1 MWVTARETQPAIAFG
16 SVTTASST
24 IPPLVGHGF
33 RSMRCVPEMF
43 RSRSRSSAFLRAR
56 PGDRARGRLHRVRF
70 VLQRISPHSPDI
82 VDAPRLCIA
91 LPTAPRP
98 RDWQAAALSLD
109 LVVKTLARRKRVL
122 GATLCTGGLHARLA
136 LPDLRRAAWCGI

>member
-1 MWVTARETQPAIAFG
+1 MWVTARETQPAIVFG
-16 SVTTASST
+16 SVTTESST

-43 RSRSRSSAFLRAR
+43 RSRSPSSAFLRAR

-91 LPTAPRP
+91 LPTAPRAGLASGDSLP
-98 RDWQAAALSLD
+98 R
-109 LVVKTLARRKRVL
+109 L
-122 GATLCTGGLHARLA
+122 GG
-136 LPDLRRAAWCGI
+136 